1 MRSKIFS
8 TVVLFAAALF
18 CATANDYG
26 SGVATQTGIA
36 SAPTYA
42 ALFPAW
48 RYHRINYRRR
58 INSVP
63 MTVITTPPPRMS

>member
-1 MRSKIFS
+1 MRAKFFFA
-8 TVVLFAAALF
+8 VVLFAAAF
-18 CATANDYG
+18 SCATADDYG
-26 SGVATQTGIA
+26 SGAATQTGITA
-36 SAPTYA
+36 TPMYA

-63 MTVITTPPPRMS
+63 VIVTTSPPVRMS